1 MMIESVRYMSRC
13 SDCGSV
19 MECVGAQALVG
30 HTLEWDIGHHC
41 PSCGTTLYECG
52 PGGGDMPE
60 DLRGRLL
67 AEHGAARVALG
78 DPPARPAIV
87 MKVLRAEF
95 GGGPAHAKRL
105 LQRIRDGV
113 LVGTMPETA
122 LLVERL
128 RAAGVEA
135 EAERLPP
142 GGDQVR

>member
-1 MMIESVRYMSRC
+1 MRYLSRC

-19 MECVGAQALVG
+19 TECVGAQALVG

-41 PSCGTTLYECG
+41 PSCGMTLHECG

-67 AEHGAARVALG
+67 AEHGTARVALG
-78 DPPARPAIV
+78 DPPARPPRPATV

-95 GGGPAHAKRL
+95 GGGLADAKRM
-105 LQRIRDGV
+105 LQQIRDGV
-113 LVGTMPETA
+113 FVGTMPETA